1 MTEISRRDFIQAT
14 GAGLLTIT
22 QREIPVS
29 LQDTLEQRV
38 PRLLQAYDAQG
49 NHRTATEV
57 DRRSGEWLA
66 REVRQAGAEASLEP
80 FSLSRVDPQSCY
92 LQIGGRRMDGV
103 PVFDA
108 TFTGAQGVRGKLGPL
123 GSDSD
128 IALAESE
135 LATLSEGGGA
145 PPRTGINPREQVQ
158 MARRSG
164 HSAVVILTRGVRPG
178 LHLLNASDFRKPS
191 GPPMLQISS
200 SEIDW
205 LRERA
210 AARDEAT
217 VVASVNR
224 TRAEAFNLTVKIA
237 GRNPAQAPIVLM
249 APRSAWWQSVTEQ
262 GSRLVCWLEAIR
274 VLTAARPAR
283 DCFFVALSGHEL
295 GFLGIDPYLQR
306 RPGVISRA
314 RCWIFLGSGLGS
326 PRQPNLVHGSDDALE
341 RWAIS
346 ALEKEGI
353 AVHGTAPHDSKARG
367 EAGAIQRGGGR
378 FVTVVSASDVYHNV
392 NDRWPEAVDVG
403 LLARYARAFANGA
416 LQLAN
421 ERP

>member
-1 MTEISRRDFIQAT
+1 MTDISRRDFIQAT
-14 GAGLLTIT
+14 GAGLLTIIP
-22 QREIPVS
+22 RETPVS

-38 PRLLQAYDAQG
+38 ARLLQAYDAQG
-49 NHRTATEV
+49 NHRTGTEV

-66 REVRQAGAEASLEP
+66 REVRQAGTEASLEP

-92 LQIGGRRMDGV
+92 LQTGGRRMDGV

-108 TFTGAQGVRGKLGPL
+108 TFTGAQGVHGKLGPL
-123 GSDSD
+123 GSDSE
-128 IALAESE
+128 IGLAESE

-145 PPRTGINPREQVQ
+145 PPRTGIEQPEQVQ
-158 MARRSG
+158 VARRSG

-217 VVASVNR
+217 LVAQVNGSP
-224 TRAEAFNLTVKIA
+224 AEAFNITVKVA
-237 GRNPAQAPIVLM
+237 GRNPALAPIVLM

-274 VLTAARPAR
+274 VLTSAKPAR

-295 GFLGIDPYLQR
+295 GFLGIDAYLQR

-326 PRQPNLVHGSDDALE
+326 PCQPNLVHASDDALE

-378 FVTVVSASDVYHNV
+378 FLTVVSASDVYHNV

-403 LLARYARAFANGA
+403 LLARYARAFADGV
-416 LQLAN
+416 LRLAT
-421 ERP
+421 EKL